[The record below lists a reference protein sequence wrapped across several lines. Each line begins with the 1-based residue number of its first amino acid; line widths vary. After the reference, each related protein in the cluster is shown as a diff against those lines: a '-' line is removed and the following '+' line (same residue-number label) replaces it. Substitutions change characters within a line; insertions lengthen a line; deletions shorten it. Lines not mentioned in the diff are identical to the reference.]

1 MKKTFIMAAFIA
13 VAAMFAS
20 CEKETT
26 ALEPEN
32 LNGKLTVAGFV
43 TIRTWK
49 EDSKMLVENEKDVVR
64 DQKVTVL
71 YGTVDP
77 TDTTATPKLIY
88 TEYSAT
94 TDRDGYYSLELPVA
108 IGQTID
114 EVKAQVQVFLEHATV
129 AYYIEDGDKK
139 FITTDAW
146 YQAEK
151 STKKAPAG
159 QTISMDLTLAPVEL
173 TSHPD
178 LKIDGVID

>member
-20 CEKETT
+20 CEKEPT
-26 ALEPEN
+26 ALEPAN
-32 LNGKLTVAGFV
+32 YNGKLTVAGFV

-71 YGTVDP
+71 YGTKDS
-77 TDTTATPKLIY
+77 KGNLSF

-114 EVKAQVQVFLEHATV
+114 QVKAQVQVFLEHATV

-151 STKKAPAG
+151 VEDDAASGKTY
-159 QTISMDLTLAPVEL
+159 SMDLTLVPVEL